1 MSIYE
6 YILED
11 HLCFYD
17 KITYFL
23 NNKDCIIFGGF
34 VRSLL
39 SNTKWNKELDIIC
52 YSYEETLNKIIKLFP
67 PNSIKDIDIHTI
79 LNYDNGYSI
88 DISKPFETN
97 DFSFNVLGLINENI
111 VIIPNIFSNEV
122 PPILNQIDN
131 KLGFESRICLN
142 NKERKLKYKD
152 WKILRR

>member
-6 YILED
+6 YILEE
-11 HLCFYD
+11 HLCFHD
-17 KITYFL
+17 QITYFL

-34 VRSLL
+34 IRSLL

-52 YSYEETLNKIIKLFP
+52 YSYEKTLNKIIKLFP

-122 PPILNQIDN
+122 APILNQIDN